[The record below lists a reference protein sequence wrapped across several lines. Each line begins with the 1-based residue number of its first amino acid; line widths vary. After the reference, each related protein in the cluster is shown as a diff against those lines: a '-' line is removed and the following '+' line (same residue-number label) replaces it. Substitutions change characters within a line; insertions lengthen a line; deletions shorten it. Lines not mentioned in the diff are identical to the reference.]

1 MVFVAIL
8 LAEDSIDNSVSWQI
22 LLLLLRITSESS
34 SPASVSSINM
44 FIVATRTLT
53 VEVIKMPLG
62 GGWGGVDVKGRF
74 SRGD

>member
-53 VEVIKMPLG
+53 VEVIKMPLA